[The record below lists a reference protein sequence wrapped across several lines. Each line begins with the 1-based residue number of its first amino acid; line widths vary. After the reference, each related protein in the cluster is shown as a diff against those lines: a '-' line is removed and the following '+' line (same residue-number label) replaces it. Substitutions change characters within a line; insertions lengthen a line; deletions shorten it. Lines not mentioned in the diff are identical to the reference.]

1 MSNDLT
7 CALWQVGQVRA
18 TRRFSTCDQLVTL
31 LWTPAS
37 GIRLAGGDDGDG
49 GDEEEDYDD
58 DDDEEETKEEEEDG
72 IEKTFKEKIA
82 AAPSSSW

>member
-1 MSNDLT
+1 MNKDLT

-18 TRRFSTCDQLVTL
+18 TRRFSTCDLLVTL

-49 GDEEEDYDD
+49 GDDEEDYDD
-58 DDDEEETKEEEEDG
+58 D
-72 IEKTFKEKIA
+72 IYIMMQCVFVCHEK
-82 AAPSSSW
+82 SSLLPGSFL

>member
-1 MSNDLT
+1 M
-7 CALWQVGQVRA
+7 GQVRA
-18 TRRFSTCDQLVTL
+18 TRRFSTCDLLVTL

-58 DDDEEETKEEEEDG
+58 DVDEEKEEREEEEEDG
-72 IEKTFKEKIA
+72 NEKSFKEKIA
-82 AAPSSSW
+82 ATPSSSW

>member
-1 MSNDLT
+1 M
-7 CALWQVGQVRA
+7 
-18 TRRFSTCDQLVTL
+18 TRRCSTCDLLVTL

-58 DDDEEETKEEEEDG
+58 DFDEEMEDEEKEEEEEDD
-72 IEKTFKEKIA
+72 IEKSFKEKIA

>member
-1 MSNDLT
+1 MNTDLT

-18 TRRFSTCDQLVTL
+18 TRRCSTCDLLVTL

-49 GDEEEDYDD
+49 YGGDEEEDYDD
-58 DDDEEETKEEEEDG
+58 DVDEEK
-72 IEKTFKEKIA
+72 
-82 AAPSSSW
+82 